1 MSQLAAAVY
10 EHETVDGSWL
20 KDGHKLVLEKGN
32 PLLQGEIMIRYYIKS
47 STNTRQEMEQ
57 IIDKKCTVRQ
67 VSVVRD
73 SNVLV
78 Q

>member
-1 MSQLAAAVY
+1 
-10 EHETVDGSWL
+10 
-20 KDGHKLVLEKGN
+20 
-32 PLLQGEIMIRYYIKS
+32 MIRYYIKS